1 MPCTFSSRPQYYF
14 KIVVTPDLP
23 FTSQDSK
30 LARPM
35 RQRAR
40 ADVVPCV
47 RVCGVCVV
55 VTRPGRPRV
64 VRPAALA
71 STKARRTAGLAAAL
85 VFGLT
90 CLGAAALF
98 GNGHEV
104 VASSKERQGH
114 T

>member
-1 MPCTFSSRPQYYF
+1 MHLFVAAAQYYF
-14 KIVVTPDLP
+14 KIVVTPDSP

-35 RQRAR
+35 RRRAR

-47 RVCGVCVV
+47 RVFGGPSARRATRSVGIGKGEAHRRSRCGV
-55 VTRPGRPRV
+55 
-64 VRPAALA
+64 
-71 STKARRTAGLAAAL
+71 